1 MLIWMLIKRSASL
14 ASEAAAAT
22 FQCKRSWCSSPKDDG
37 DDGDDYYDDYYCYY
51 YYYDMSRFPKQAV

>member
-22 FQCKRSWCSSPKDDG
+22 FQCKRSWCFHGK
-37 DDGDDYYDDYYCYY
+37 
-51 YYYDMSRFPKQAV
+51 MMVMMMMITMMIIIVIITIMI